1 MKKCLNCKNINKD
14 KDTYCRNC
22 GTKLHTSYYY
32 ILINIATIVIIVGL
46 ILMTILFI
54 ASFIV

>member
-1 MKKCLNCKNINKD
+1 MRKCLNCQNINKD
-14 KDTYCRNC
+14 KDSYCRNC
-22 GTKLHTSYYY
+22 GTKLHKSCYY
-32 ILINIATIVIIVGL
+32 ILINIATILIITGL

>member
-14 KDTYCRNC
+14 KDIYCRNC
-22 GTKLHTSYYY
+22 GTKLHDSYYY
-32 ILINIATIVIIVGL
+32 ILINIATILIIIVL
-46 ILMTILFI
+46 IFMTILFI

>member
-14 KDTYCRNC
+14 KDIYCRNC
-22 GTKLHTSYYY
+22 GTKLHKGYYY
-32 ILINIATIVIIVGL
+32 ILINIATIFTIIGI